1 MTLDAMVAA
10 QAQADPT
17 RSALILPGRVRVS
30 FAELDRRVDAVA
42 AGLQSAG
49 LSEGQR
55 AAVLVPPGADFFV
68 IIFALLRLRAVP
80 VLVDPGI
87 GRKHLRTCLGE
98 AEPDAFIGVAKA
110 HLARKVLCWSPS
122 ASLLVTVGGGP
133 RFGARLAD
141 LEARGEALR
150 PWNPPT
156 RSPDALAA
164 VVFTSGSTGVPK
176 GVEHTQTTLLAQ
188 TSMIAAIY
196 DLGAQDVSL
205 ATFPPFALLG
215 PPLGM
220 TTVVPRMD
228 PTKPASAK
236 PSRIFRAAN
245 KHKATVMFGS
255 PALLD
260 TLVRGAAHR
269 RLKTV
274 SQVISAGAPVSRAV
288 QQGVL
293 DLLPAGGQVHSP
305 YGATE
310 ALPVTS
316 ISTVELLA
324 LPDEGICIGR
334 PVPGVD
340 VAIIRITEEPLR
352 SLTSD
357 LLLPVGE
364 TGEVVVRGPNV
375 TTAYLGRP
383 SATSLAKL
391 DWDGQIAHRMGDLA
405 SFDREGRL
413 WFAGRKAHRV
423 PTAHG
428 TLFSVPCEEVFNRT
442 LGVRRTA
449 LVGIPTREGDVLEPV
464 LCAELEPGVMSSPGL
479 IEDILERGA
488 GDERT
493 AHINRVLIH
502 PGFPVDIRHNAKI
515 DRPALAVWAAKQLA
529 GTGSK

>member
-10 QAQADPT
+10 QAQAHPS
-17 RSALILPGRVRVS
+17 RLALILPGRVRVS

-49 LSEGQR
+49 LSDGQR
-55 AAVLVPPGADFFV
+55 AAVLVPPTADFFV

-87 GRKHLRTCLGE
+87 GRQHLRTCLAE
-98 AEPDAFIGVAKA
+98 AEPDAFIGIAKA
-110 HLARKVLCWSPS
+110 HLARKVLRWSPS

-133 RFGARLAD
+133 RFGLRLAD
-141 LEARGEALR
+141 LEARGKALL
-150 PWNPPT
+150 PWSPP
-156 RSPDALAA
+156 SPPPDALAA
-164 VVFTSGSTGVPK
+164 VAFTSGSTGVPK
-176 GVEHTQTTLLAQ
+176 GVVHTQTTLLAQ
-188 TSMIAAIY
+188 TRMIAALY
-196 DLGAQDVSL
+196 DLSERDVSL
-205 ATFPPFALLG
+205 ATFPPFALVG

-228 PTKPASAK
+228 PTKPAAAK
-236 PSRIFRAAN
+236 PSRIIRAAN

-260 TLVRGAAHR
+260 TLVRGAADN

-274 SQVISAGAPVSRAV
+274 RQVISAGAPVSRAI
-288 QQGVL
+288 QRGVL

-316 ISTVELLA
+316 IGTDELLA
-324 LPDEGICIGR
+324 LPEDGICVGR

-352 SLTSD
+352 SLTPD

-375 TTAYLGRP
+375 TAAYLGRP
-383 SATSLAKL
+383 TATSLAKL
-391 DWDGQIAHRMGDLA
+391 DWDGQLAHRMGDLA
-405 SFDREGRL
+405 SFDGDGRL

-428 TLFSVPCEEVFNRT
+428 TLFSVPCEEVFNPT
-442 LGVRRTA
+442 PGVRRTA
-449 LVGIPTREGDVLEPV
+449 LVGIPAREGDVLEPV
-464 LCAELEPGVMSSPGL
+464 ICAELEPGVTSSPGL
-479 IEDILERGA
+479 IDDLLKRGA
-488 GDERT
+488 CDERT
-493 AHINRVLIH
+493 AQIHRVLVH

-515 DRPALAVWAAKQLA
+515 DRPALAVWAARQ
-529 GTGSK
+529 